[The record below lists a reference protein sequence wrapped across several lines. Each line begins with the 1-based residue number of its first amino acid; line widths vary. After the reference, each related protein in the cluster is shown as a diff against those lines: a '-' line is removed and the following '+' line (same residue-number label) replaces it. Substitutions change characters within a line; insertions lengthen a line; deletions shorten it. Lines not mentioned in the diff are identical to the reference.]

1 MATPTK
7 TSLENIS
14 SRCLHFFAVIPIPS
28 SCTMCSNYPLTER
41 VVTAL
46 KLTERMKNLLSC
58 AHVIHN
64 TLNMVILRCCLV
76 EYGEEM
82 NQNLKDAQGL
92 CFFSLNPIVLRRSSC
107 RLRSSFLN
115 SLIYLY
121 HSAAMLS
128 LRRIKTLGFARQA
141 SH

>member
-7 TSLENIS
+7 TPLENIS

-28 SCTMCSNYPLTER
+28 SCTMCSNYP
-41 VVTAL
+41 VTARVGTAL
-46 KLTERMKNLLSC
+46 NLTERMNNLLSC

-64 TLNMVILRCCLV
+64 TLNMVILQCCLAG
-76 EYGEEM
+76 YGEEM

-107 RLRSSFLN
+107 RRRSSFLN

-128 LRRIKTLGFARQA
+128 LRRIKSLGFARQA